1 MANITLYKNFDIN
14 HLNTL
19 AITKNKAG
27 GNQVPI
33 TYNGS
38 KMILIQT
45 PVMTAPFGVSE
56 YTPDGAPVKYSI
68 DLSFKEY
75 ENNPKVKCFLER
87 MKAVDEHMIKLGV
100 ENSPQWFG
108 KTMSRE
114 VVEELYRP
122 LVKPSKQ
129 PEKYAP
135 TIKLKIR
142 PGRNA
147 ENIMNVKAFTSNQED
162 FDMSEF
168 QAGSTIKAI
177 VELAP
182 IWFVNKQFG
191 ISMTIA
197 QLEIVNQP
205 IGRLINFAFQD
216 EEDEDD
222 A

>member
-1 MANITLYKNFDIN
+1 MANITLYKNFDIDK
-14 HLNTL
+14 LTTL
-19 AITKNKAG
+19 ALTKNKAG

-45 PVMTAPFGVSE
+45 PVMVAPFGVSE

-68 DLSFKEY
+68 DLSFKDNES
-75 ENNPKVKCFLER
+75 NPKVKCFLER
-87 MKAVDEHMIKLGV
+87 MNDLDKKMVQMAVDH
-100 ENSPQWFG
+100 SPEWFG
-108 KTMSRE
+108 KIMSRE

-142 PGRNA
+142 PGRTPDNP
-147 ENIMNVKAFTSNQED
+147 MNVKAFTSEHTD
-162 FDMSEF
+162 FDMAEF
-168 QAGSTIKAI
+168 QAGSSIKAI

-197 QLEIVNQP
+197 QLEIVSQP
-205 IGRLINFAFQD
+205 IGKLNQFAFQ
-216 EEDEDD
+216 EEDDEDD
-222 A
+222 C

>member
-1 MANITLYKNFDIN
+1 MSNITLYKNFDIN
-14 HLNTL
+14 NLNTL
-19 AITKNKAG
+19 AMAKNKAG

-33 TYNGS
+33 AYNGS

-45 PVMTAPFGVSE
+45 PVLSAPFGVSE
-56 YTPDGAPVKYSI
+56 YTPEGAPVKYSI
-68 DLSFKEY
+68 DLSFKD
-75 ENNPKVKCFLER
+75 NDTNSKTKCFLDR
-87 MKAVDEHMIKLGV
+87 MNQLDQHMIKLGV
-100 ENSPQWFG
+100 DNSPQWFG
-108 KTMSRE
+108 KVMSRE

-142 PGRNA
+142 PGRTV
-147 ENIMNVKAFTSNQED
+147 ENIMNVKAFTSDQEE
-162 FDMSEF
+162 FDMSDF
-168 QAGSTIKAI
+168 QAGSSIKAI

-197 QLEIVNQP
+197 QLEVVSQP
-205 IGRLINFAFQD
+205 IGRLNQFAFQD
-216 EEDEDD
+216 DD
-222 A
+222 DDDI